1 MMVPSALHVLMA
13 LSGTPPANLA
23 THAQPLLFTIPTL
36 KNAFAQPPLLT
47 SKTTNVSLAELNKFI
62 IPILNNAKVA
72 QPTHLF
78 SLMVNAL
85 HVLLT
90 LSIMQLQSN
99 V

>member
-1 MMVPSALHVLMA
+1 MMGQSALLVLKA
-13 LSGTPPANLA
+13 LSGMLPANLVI
-23 THAQPLLFTIPTL
+23 HVQPLLLMTVTP
-36 KNAFAQPPLLT
+36 KNVFVQLPLLT
-47 SKTTNVSLAELNKFI
+47 SKTTNVSLVQLNKFI
-62 IPILNNAKVA
+62 ILILNNAKVA